1 MRGVDVQ
8 ESGGAF
14 AVSACHCAVS
24 DTGHKRNSALDE
36 AGSIGQPSLYSGQRH
51 APDCAGKWLRATKC
65 VPASLSLPQHTTYFA
80 AYVYM

>member
-24 DTGHKRNSALDE
+24 DTG
-36 AGSIGQPSLYSGQRH
+36 QH

-80 AYVYM
+80 AAAYVYM